1 MMIKVIGYENNNR
14 IEVKGDNLPDEVQL
28 DAHLKPVLDALL
40 IDKPLWTFQLG
51 GVHYRGSDTMRT
63 IHIQKDG
70 EVLGY
75 VRRGYVGRKDKYL
88 VGNERID
95 KQMQRRS
102 YYSTADVSKAIA
114 KIKKTFSS
122 QTVFEIMAKAEQQ
135 ASEAMYDTRQKKWY
149 EHTHIRNHVDKAAVT
164 FINGAGR
171 QMFLEHV
178 QVHDPKIAEQV
189 VKGDEVYQEY
199 LRMDE
204 MSKSLQSSKALVIT
218 QKDSVY
224 NVKSGDNIV
233 RYTDAGL
240 PEWIKPKL
248 GMLKLVEDD
257 QYITNCGFRVSDTT
271 FVVMNEE
278 SKDE

>member
-1 MMIKVIGYENNNR
+1 MMAKVIGYENNNR
-14 IEVKGDNLPDEVQL
+14 IEVVGKDLPDEVRV

-51 GVHYRGSDTMRT
+51 GHHYRGSDTMRT

-70 EVLGY
+70 ETLGY
-75 VRRGYVGRKDKYL
+75 VRRGYVGREDKFL

-102 YYSTADVSKAIA
+102 YYSTADVGKAIA
-114 KIKKTFSS
+114 KVKKTFSS
-122 QTVFEIMAKAEQQ
+122 QTPVEILDKAEKE
-135 ASEAMYDTRQKKWY
+135 AGEAMYETRQKKWY
-149 EHTHIRNHVDKAAVT
+149 EHTQIKNQIEKAAIA

-171 QMFLEHV
+171 QMFLAHV
-178 QVHDPKIAEQV
+178 QVHDRKVAEQV
-189 VKGDEVYQEY
+189 VKGDETYQEY
-199 LRMDE
+199 KHME
-204 MSKSLQSSKALVIT
+204 EISKLFENDKALVVT

-224 NVKSGDNIV
+224 NVKSGSNIV
-233 RYTDAGL
+233 RYTDADL
-240 PEWIKPKL
+240 PEFMKPKL
-248 GMLKLVEDD
+248 GMLKLVEDK
-257 QYITNCGFRVSDTT
+257 QYITNCGFRVSDNT